1 MRSSHTLSFLMVLLF
16 LPLLL
21 QAQDN
26 SSKLHLNYGL
36 KVGFHAAT
44 YNTTI
49 FEIDGYEY
57 DDRIIQSNKIG
68 YSVSPF
74 IRLSK
79 NRYYIQTEATMS
91 ISRHNFEF
99 NETTNKNDEPL
110 EGAGKPQYNLTTYC
124 MQVPLLVGYKFV
136 DSGPYG
142 MSFFTGPK
150 AKFVFTGHDKQR
162 FKHFRY
168 TNLEESLRDVVC
180 YWELGFGVKISNI
193 CFDFVYDIGLNNS
206 TNGIISKKSGE
217 KFYSKRSDN
226 LLSFSLGI
234 IF

>member
-1 MRSSHTLSFLMVLLF
+1 MRLRHTLSLIMVILS
-16 LPLLL
+16 LPLFL
-21 QAQDN
+21 QAQEK
-26 SSKLHLNYGL
+26 SEKLHFNCGL

-44 YNTTI
+44 YNTTV

-79 NRYYIQTEATMS
+79 KRYYIQTEATMS

-99 NETTNKNDEPL
+99 NEITQKNDKPL
-110 EGAGKPQYNLTTYC
+110 EGGSKPAYNLTTYC
-124 MQVPLLVGYKFV
+124 IQVPLLIGYKFV
-136 DSGPYG
+136 DSSPYG

-162 FKHFRY
+162 FKHFKY
-168 TNLEESLRDVVC
+168 TDLEESLRDIVY

-193 CFDFVYDIGLNNS
+193 CFDFVYDVGINS
-206 TNGIISKKSGE
+206 NTNGIISKKSGE
-217 KFYSKRSDN
+217 KFYSNRSDN

>member
-1 MRSSHTLSFLMVLLF
+1 MHLRHSLSSIIAFLF

-21 QAQDN
+21 QAQGKSD
-26 SSKLHLNYGL
+26 KLHINYGF

-99 NETTNKNDEPL
+99 NETTYKNDEQL
-110 EGAGKPQYNLTTYC
+110 EGGSKPEYNLTTYC
-124 MQVPLLVGYKFV
+124 TQVPLLFGYKFV

-150 AKFVFTGHDKQR
+150 AKFIFTGHDKQR
-162 FKHFRY
+162 FKHFKY
-168 TNLEESLRDVVC
+168 TDLEESLRKIVY

-193 CFDFVYDIGLNNS
+193 CFDFVYDIGLNNN

>member
-1 MRSSHTLSFLMVLLF
+1 MRLRHTVVTIIAALL
-16 LPLLL
+16 LPLFV
-21 QAQDN
+21 QAQEKDT
-26 SSKLHLNYGL
+26 KLHLNFGL

-44 YNTTI
+44 YNTTT

-57 DDRIIQSNKIG
+57 DDRVIQSNKIG
-68 YSVSPF
+68 YSISPF

-79 NRYYIQTEATMS
+79 NRYYIQTEATLS
-91 ISRHNFEF
+91 LSRHNFEF
-99 NETTNKNDEPL
+99 NEVAGKNNESL
-110 EGAGKPQYNLTTYC
+110 EGGGKPQYDLTTYC
-124 MQVPLLVGYKFV
+124 MQVPFLFGYKFV

-162 FKHFRY
+162 FKHFEY
-168 TNLEESLRDVVC
+168 SDLEESLRDVVY
-180 YWELGFGVKISNI
+180 YWELGFGVKISNV
-193 CFDFVYDIGLNNS
+193 CFDFVYDVGLNSN
-206 TNGIISKKSGE
+206 TYGIVSRKSGE
-217 KFYSKRSDN
+217 EFYSKRSDN